1 MDLPIR
7 LMVVFLLL
15 SISVPL
21 VANAMEQNK
30 ENTMEAV
37 MEHEIGRLYDSIII
51 VYYSG
56 TGSSRTV
63 SINIPSGC
71 EMYIGGDGSNSYSIR
86 SSFKGSS
93 GPSRYMETPNV
104 ELLSGETLYEGRHDL
119 SLLSVMKDG
128 KAAVEIIRS

>member
-21 VANAMEQNK
+21 IANAIEQSE
-30 ENTMEAV
+30 ENTMETA

-63 SINIPSGC
+63 SVNVPVGC
-71 EMYIGGDGSNSYSIR
+71 EMYIGGDDSNAYSIR
-86 SSFKGSS
+86 SSFKGSI

-104 ELLSGETLYEGRHDL
+104 ELLSDITLYEGKHDL
-119 SLLSVMKDG
+119 YLSSVMKDG
-128 KAAVEIIRS
+128 RSAMEIVRL